1 MTLRDSWHR
10 KGRRHEKYI
19 EGEEHENHVRRSQT
33 LSIVSSTL
41 CPPRAQ
47 YIFYRLLSPLHA
59 DQASFHWVETLFYS
73 SHRLAL
79 CGRTTGPFLFKS
91 YSHFRAQGADALPKW
106 EK

>member
-10 KGRRHEKYI
+10 KGRRDEKYI

-47 YIFYRLLSPLHA
+47 YIFYRLLSLYMP
-59 DQASFHWVETLFYS
+59 T
-73 SHRLAL
+73 
-79 CGRTTGPFLFKS
+79 K
-91 YSHFRAQGADALPKW
+91 RAFIG
-106 EK
+106 